1 MIPFSLI
8 FWGILFA
15 TLVPAYLALYLLP
28 YLRGVPLRYLAAA
41 GFGLTM
47 WFFFDIMGDAASL
60 DENYGFYPSFLF
72 GGVSHVL
79 LILTFVA
86 GVATLA
92 VLDHLAVGTAA
103 EKGGWGAAKGSLFLI
118 PAAVA
123 FVMGIHGLGEGWDAS
138 SAVAAAPIT
147 TSSPIGALI
156 QAFGNLPAVVS
167 YPIHKFLEASI
178 VGIVY
183 VAYVVRGGAGAARKY
198 WHVPVLGL
206 LFGGPSVIGSAL
218 GYFYSFDTTFFY
230 AFGVTS
236 ALYALMRLVGPMAS
250 ESEFAG
256 HGLTRFGWRIFVAV
270 GAGFFLLYT
279 AALLH

>member
-1 MIPFSLI
+1 MISFSLI

-28 YLRGVPLRYLAAA
+28 FLKGVPLRYLAAA

-47 WFFFDIMGDAASL
+47 WFYFDIMGDAASL
-60 DENYGFYPSFLF
+60 DENYGFYPTFLF
-72 GGVSHVL
+72 GGVSHLL
-79 LILTFVA
+79 LILTFIA

-92 VLDHLAVGTAA
+92 VLDRLATRPPA
-103 EKGGWGAAKGSLFLI
+103 EKGAPGVAWRSLFLI

-147 TSSPIGALI
+147 TASPVGALV
-156 QAFGNLPAVVS
+156 QAFGSLSAVVS

-178 VGIVY
+178 IGVVY
-183 VAYVVRGGAGAARKY
+183 VAYVVRSGVGATRRY
-198 WHVPVLGL
+198 WHIPVLGL
-206 LFGGPSVIGSAL
+206 LFGGPSVIGAAL

-236 ALYALMRLVGPMAS
+236 SLYALMRLVGPMGPATDF
-250 ESEFAG
+250 EGRGPA
-256 HGLTRFGWRIFVAV
+256 RFGWRVYVSV
-270 GAGFFLLYT
+270 GVGFFLLYA